1 MSKKSCPVSVL
12 AHFLPTGR
20 ISSRDFS
27 RYVFS
32 GLQPIGGVGYPAG
45 VAIVDACAEGCVLGS
60 ERKLERPEEHMPPRL
75 RRKLPFIKSS
85 KFLLRGERSEIR
97 ELRTHSTAARTCDMY
112 SSSNCDGARHVL
124 STLRRTARPTYS
136 IYSSSSLESYVHVCS
151 PQQSVIRT
159 AAVTTIAAVWSY
171 ACCQRCYVRYL
182 LRTVSSTAA
191 AAVVLPS
198 TQLRCG

>member
-1 MSKKSCPVSVL
+1 MSRIRPLSAVGPARGLDVEIYDEMSKKSCPVSVL

-75 RRKLPFIKSS
+75 RRT
-85 KFLLRGERSEIR
+85 LLSITYSAEGREIR
-97 ELRTHSTAARTCDMY
+97 DQRATYSAAARVICTAVAAVIELRM
-112 SSSNCDGARHVL
+112 
-124 STLRRTARPTYS
+124 
-136 IYSSSSLESYVHVCS
+136 
-151 PQQSVIRT
+151 
-159 AAVTTIAAVWSY
+159 
-171 ACCQRCYVRYL
+171 
-182 LRTVSSTAA
+182 
-191 AAVVLPS
+191 
-198 TQLRCG
+198 